1 MSVWTWVLVGLCVV
15 GALLAVTSLSI
26 VAVQALKLRARV
38 RELQNSRLFMSLE
51 SLQLQSARLSRL
63 STQQVQP
70 LTQRAQAAVSQM
82 QACVQESGLPQAR
95 ATLQETGAQISAL
108 LDELR

>member
-1 MSVWTWVLVGLCVV
+1 MSVWAWVLVGLCVV
-15 GALLAVTSLSI
+15 GALLAVTSLVI

-63 STQQVQP
+63 STQVQP
-70 LTQRAQAAVSQM
+70 LTQRAQAAVTQM
-82 QACVQESGLPQAR
+82 QACVEESGVPQAR
-95 ATLQETGAQISAL
+95 AALQETGAQISAL
-108 LDELR
+108 MDDLR

>member
-15 GALLAVTSLSI
+15 GALLAVTSLAI

-63 STQQVQP
+63 STQMDP
-70 LTQRAQAAVSQM
+70 LTQRARAAVAQM
-82 QACVQESGLPQAR
+82 QASVAESGMPQAR
-95 ATLQETGAQISAL
+95 AALQETGAQISAL
-108 LDELR
+108 LDDLR

>member
-15 GALLAVTSLSI
+15 GALLAVAALVI

-63 STQQVQP
+63 STQVQP
-70 LTQRAQAAVSQM
+70 LTQRAKAAVAQI
-82 QACVQESGLPQAR
+82 QDCVEESGAPQAR
-95 ATLQETGAQISAL
+95 AALQQTGAEISAL
-108 LDELR
+108 MDELR